1 MPAKTSSESISSLL
15 DTMRSLLIV
24 AGIPKEQIRIR
35 KGKPRIETLSKAF
48 DWLHNLKIS
57 PAFEDLIK
65 VWKLLPEAIWARY
78 KLYQIEGLKEQE
90 LLIIASKKVLKLWK
104 TKRPAVFN
112 KDRKKDDKKK

>member
-1 MPAKTSSESISSLL
+1 MPAKTSNESINSLL
-15 DTMRSLLIV
+15 DTMRDLLIV
-24 AGIPKEQIRIR
+24 AGVPKGQIRVR
-35 KGKPRIETLSKAF
+35 EGKPQVATLSKAF

-65 VWKLLPEAIWARY
+65 TWKLLPEATWARY

-90 LLIIASKKVLKLWK
+90 LLIIASKKILKLWK

-112 KDRKKDDKKK
+112 KDRKKNVKEK